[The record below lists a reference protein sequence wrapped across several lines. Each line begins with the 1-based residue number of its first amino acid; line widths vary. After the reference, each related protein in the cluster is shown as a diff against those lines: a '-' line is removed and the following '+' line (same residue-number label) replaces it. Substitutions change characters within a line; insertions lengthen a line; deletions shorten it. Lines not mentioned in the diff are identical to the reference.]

1 MEVTFLSI
9 LGISLFF
16 LLLLAYSFL
25 FANTPLLAQ
34 TGNMT
39 SLADKIGVKVT
50 YPQANSAVPVGTLVV
65 NGTSTDTS
73 MTDCKV
79 YIDWNDLKP
88 MQNVTPTGPN
98 GGNDYSEWSFKYT
111 QAYHL
116 ITEGPNELTSK
127 VVCLNGNTGNTTTK
141 FNSINVTG
149 IKTNVSTVPSK
160 MPGYSN
166 EANISE
172 SNNYKSVNL
181 NGVLPQY
188 NGGSGNSNDNSKK
201 EKNHPAQMQV
211 TSPMEEA
218 STDHINPNITLTDL
232 TKIRDN
238 EADLS
243 DTNVGVEKPPQ
254 NIDMNS
260 TKIEIPTTNDKIEK
274 INTNSNDTINLG
286 DSLNS
291 PINMDE
297 VHIAGVGIVGPSG
310 ESKSSN
316 SGNIVN
322 KTEPMSDTKIINI
335 NDSHDDKS
343 NKDTGSKQIDS
354 KDKATKNIKPKK
366 LHKRDTPV
374 PEWDNSDPFRAT

>member
-1 MEVTFLSI
+1 MEITLLSI

-16 LLLLAYSFL
+16 LLLLAHSLL
-25 FANTPLLAQ
+25 FSNTPLFAQ
-34 TGNMT
+34 TGNIT
-39 SLADKIGVKVT
+39 NPADKIGVKVT

-73 MTDCKV
+73 TTDCRV
-79 YIDWNDLKP
+79 FVDWNDLKP
-88 MQNVTPTGPN
+88 MQNVTPSGAN
-98 GGNDYSEWSFKYT
+98 GANDYSEWSFKYT

-127 VVCLNGNTGNTTTK
+127 IVCLNGNTGNITTK

-149 IKTNVSTVPSK
+149 ITTNASTVPSK
-160 MPGYSN
+160 IPGYSN
-166 EANISE
+166 ETNISE
-172 SNNYKSVNL
+172 SSNYQSVNL

-188 NGGSGNSNDNSKK
+188 NAGSDKSNDNSKK
-201 EKNHPAQMQV
+201 EKNHPAQTQV

-218 STDHINPNITLTDL
+218 STDHIIPNTTLTDL

-238 EADLS
+238 EADLN
-243 DTNVGVEKPPQ
+243 DTNGELEKLSQ

-260 TKIEIPTTNDKIEK
+260 TKIEIPPTNDKIEK
-274 INTNSNDTINLG
+274 INTNSNDTVNLG
-286 DSLNS
+286 DSLDS

-297 VHIAGVGIVGPSG
+297 VHVAGVGIVGPDG
-310 ESKSSN
+310 ESKASN
-316 SGNIVN
+316 SGNIAN

-343 NKDTGSKQIDS
+343 NKDTGSKQIDG
-354 KDKATKNIKPKK
+354 KDKATKTIKPKK
-366 LHKRDTPV
+366 LHKKDTPV

>member
-1 MEVTFLSI
+1 
-9 LGISLFF
+9 
-16 LLLLAYSFL
+16 
-25 FANTPLLAQ
+25 
-34 TGNMT
+34 MT
-39 SLADKIGVKVT
+39 NPADKIGVKVT

-73 MTDCKV
+73 RTDCRV
-79 YIDWNDLKP
+79 FIDWNDLKP
-88 MQNVTPTGPN
+88 MQNVTPSGPN
-98 GGNDYSEWSFKYT
+98 GANDYSEWSYKYT

-127 VVCLNGNTGNTTTK
+127 IVCLNGNTGNITTK

-149 IKTNVSTVPSK
+149 ITTNASTVPSK
-160 MPGYSN
+160 IPGYSN
-166 EANISE
+166 ETNISE
-172 SNNYKSVNL
+172 SSNYQSVNL

-188 NGGSGNSNDNSKK
+188 NAGSDKSNDNSKK
-201 EKNHPAQMQV
+201 EKNHPAQTQV

-218 STDHINPNITLTDL
+218 STNHIIPNTTLTDL

-238 EADLS
+238 EVDLN
-243 DTNVGVEKPPQ
+243 DTNGEVEKLSQ

-260 TKIEIPTTNDKIEK
+260 TKIEIPPTNDKIEK
-274 INTNSNDTINLG
+274 INTNSNDTVNLG
-286 DSLNS
+286 DSLDS

-297 VHIAGVGIVGPSG
+297 VHVAAVGIVGPGG
-310 ESKSSN
+310 ESKVTN
-316 SGNIVN
+316 SGNIAN

-343 NKDTGSKQIDS
+343 NKDTGSKQIDG
-354 KDKATKNIKPKK
+354 KDKPTKTIKPKK
-366 LHKRDTPV
+366 LHKKDTPV